1 MAEKKKEERSLE
13 PAGWPRRRRGP
24 FWDLGFGSLLPEL
37 FSERLLPSGGCAPAV
52 DMSENDAAYVVTVEL
67 PGVKRED
74 VSIEIAE
81 DVLSIHGEKKSERE
95 EKSERRHYVERSFG
109 SFSRSF
115 TLPAHVAADRI
126 KASFRDGVLTIEIP
140 KIEAKKPQVVDIKV
154 G

>member
-1 MAEKKKEERSLE
+1 MTDKKEERSIE
-13 PAGWPRRRRGP
+13 PAGWLRHRRGP

-37 FSERLLPSGGCAPAV
+37 FAERPAWGRAWVPAV

-95 EKSERRHYVERSFG
+95 EKNERHRCVERSFG
-109 SFSRSF
+109 SFSRAF
-115 TLPAHVAADRI
+115 TLPANVAADRI
-126 KASFRDGVLTIEIP
+126 KASFRDGVLTIDIP
-140 KIEAKKPQVVDIKV
+140 KAEAKKPQVVDIKV

>member
-1 MAEKKKEERSLE
+1 MTDKKEERSIE
-13 PAGWPRRRRGP
+13 PAGWLRHPRGP

-37 FSERLLPSGGCAPAV
+37 FAERPAWGRAWAPAV
-52 DMSENDAAYVVTVEL
+52 DMSETDAAYVVTVEL

-95 EKSERRHYVERSFG
+95 EKNERHRCVERSFG
-109 SFSRSF
+109 SFSRAF
-115 TLPAHVAADRI
+115 TLPANVAADRI
-126 KASFRDGVLTIEIP
+126 KASFRDGVLTIDIP
-140 KIEAKKPQVVDIKV
+140 KAEAKKPQVVDIKV